1 MNVMCAR
8 LVSRP
13 QPRLGRRFRHP
24 WPALALLCSAATAQ
38 TPPDGLWHGDIGIGG
53 SSASGN
59 TSATALNLR
68 VETSRSTAA
77 DKLNLYALANYGT
90 SESKGVR
97 TRSADLVRLAGRY
110 DRNID
115 ERLFAFGGGE
125 AESNEAGGV
134 RSRLSGNVGAG
145 WYLLRND
152 AAQWQVFTGV
162 GHSGTRFSDGS
173 HRSGAEWLFGESST
187 HPLGESTV
195 FKQRLV
201 LYPGAREIG
210 NRASFES
217 SLATAIVGG
226 WTFNAGLVLRYT
238 SEVAPGLK
246 KGERLL
252 TFGFGYKY

>member
-1 MNVMCAR
+1 MCA
-8 LVSRP
+8 LLASSP
-13 QPRLGRRFRHP
+13 PPWHGRAIPCP
-24 WPALALLCSAATAQ
+24 WPALTLALLCTAAAAQ
-38 TPPDGLWHGDIGIGG
+38 TPPDGRWHGDISIGG

-59 TSATALNLR
+59 SSATALNLR
-68 VETSRSTAA
+68 VETSQTTAA
-77 DKLNLYALANYGT
+77 DKVNLYALANYGT
-90 SESKGVR
+90 SDTNGVR
-97 TRSADLVRLAGRY
+97 TRSADLVRVAGRY

-125 AESNEAGGV
+125 AESNRAGGV
-134 RSRLSGNVGAG
+134 RSRLSANVGAG
-145 WYLLRND
+145 WYLQRSD
-152 AAQWQVFTGV
+152 ATQWQVFTGV
-162 GHSGTRFSDGS
+162 GHSGTRFTDGS
-173 HRSGAEWLFGESST
+173 RRSGAEWLFGESST
-187 HPLGESTV
+187 HRLGESTV

-238 SEVAPGLK
+238 SQVAPGLK